1 MKTTQE
7 SIKQAI
13 AKGKTSLGIELG
25 STRIKAVL
33 INENFETIA
42 SGSYEWE
49 NLLEDGFWT
58 YNLLDIITGLQSAYR
73 EMKQEV
79 ERSYGITIRTV
90 GSIGVSAMM
99 HGYMAFDKTGE
110 LLVPFRTWRN
120 ATTSTAA
127 KELTEHFQFNIPERW
142 SIAHLYQAIIN
153 QEKHL
158 PRIDYMTTLAGY
170 IHWLLTGSKSLGIG
184 DASGMFPIDERTQ
197 NYSEAMMKQFD
208 DLICHKGYP
217 WQLSDIL
224 PAVHTSGKQAGTLT
238 AIGASILD
246 QSKNLQPGIPF
257 CPPEGDAGTGMVAT
271 NSVRKRTG
279 NVSVG
284 TSVFAMIVLDKKLSK
299 VYPEIDLVTTPNGS
313 PVGMVHANN
322 CSSDLN
328 AWLGLFREFSEAMGQ
343 KVEADKLFE
352 VMLNKALEADPDGG
366 GLLSYGYF
374 SGENITGVES
384 GRPLFVR
391 SAKSNFNLANFMRT
405 HLFTAFG
412 ALKIGMDLLVKE
424 ENVKIHSILAHGGLF
439 KTPVVGQKMMAAAI
453 NTPVSVMD
461 TAGEGGAWG
470 MAILSSYMLN
480 KSENASLEDFL
491 DDKVFKEVTAQEI
504 YPDELDV
511 KGFEA
516 FIKRYK
522 KGLVIEKAAAEHHS
536 EEREEL
542 MC

>member
-33 INENFETIA
+33 IDENFETIA

-58 YNLLDIITGLQSAYR
+58 YNLLDIITGLQIAYR

-79 ERSYGITIRTV
+79 ERSYGLTIRTV

-127 KELTEHFQFNIPERW
+127 KELTEHFNFNIPERW

-170 IHWLLTGSKSLGIG
+170 IHWLLTGSKALGIG

-197 NYSEAMMKQFD
+197 NYSENMMKQFD
-208 DLICHKGYP
+208 DLIYHKGYP

-224 PAVHTSGKQAGTLT
+224 PAVHTSGEQAGTLT

-284 TSVFAMIVLDKKLSK
+284 TSVFAMIVLDKKLSN
-299 VYPEIDLVTTPNGS
+299 VYSEIDLVTTPNGS

-343 KVEADKLFE
+343 KVESDKLFE

-374 SGENITGVES
+374 SGENITGIES

-480 KSENASLEDFL
+480 KSENESLEDFL

-542 MC
+542 VC

>member
-33 INENFETIA
+33 INERFETIA

-120 ATTSTAA
+120 ATTSEAA
-127 KELTEHFQFNIPERW
+127 KELTEHFNFNIPERW

-158 PRIDYMTTLAGY
+158 PRIHYITTLAGY

-197 NYSEAMMKQFD
+197 NYSEDMMKQFD
-208 DLICHKGYP
+208 ELISYKGYP

-224 PAVHTSGKQAGTLT
+224 PAVHTSGEQAGTLT

-284 TSVFAMIVLDKKLSK
+284 TSVFAMIVLDKKLAN
-299 VYPEIDLVTTPNGS
+299 VYLEIDLVTTPSGS
-313 PVGMVHANN
+313 PVAMVHANN

-343 KVEADKLFE
+343 KIESDKLFE

-480 KSENASLEDFL
+480 KSENESLEDFL

-522 KGLVIEKAAAEHHS
+522 KGLVIEKTAAEHHS

-542 MC
+542 LC

>member
-7 SIKQAI
+7 TIKQAI

-33 INENFETIA
+33 IDENFETIA

-120 ATTSTAA
+120 ATTSEAA
-127 KELTEHFQFNIPERW
+127 KELTEHFNFNIPERW

-158 PRIDYMTTLAGY
+158 PRIHYITTLAGY
-170 IHWLLTGSKSLGIG
+170 IQWLLTGSKALGIG
-184 DASGMFPIDERTQ
+184 DASGMFPIDERTK

-208 DLICHKGYP
+208 ELISYKGYP
-217 WQLSDIL
+217 WQLTDIL
-224 PAVHTSGKQAGTLT
+224 PAVHTSGEQAGILT

-313 PVGMVHANN
+313 PVAMVHANN

-343 KVEADKLFE
+343 KVESDKLFQ

-391 SAKSNFNLANFMRT
+391 SAKSKFNLANFMRT

-480 KSENASLEDFL
+480 KSENESLEDFL

-542 MC
+542 LC